1 MLKTIALTVALAL
14 GATTAP
20 LPGSDAQAARQT
32 YRQCVRQVLEGCL
45 PQGPLGP
52 ELPAPGTPE
61 EAAYELCIE
70 NGMAYCATL
79 PDAPV

>member
-1 MLKTIALTVALAL
+1 MLKTIAITAALAVS
-14 GATTAP
+14 AAVAP
-20 LPGSDAQAARQT
+20 LPGSDAQAARLT
-32 YRQCVRQVLEGCL
+32 YRQCVAQVFNGCL

-52 ELPAPGTPE
+52 ELPAPGSPE